1 MHNLLQ
7 IAILLYFLC
16 QVTAFHSTRL
26 LKKSKISRP
35 RSMRRQ
41 AFLLADGLDSETL
54 GALGDIREL
63 NEVNI
68 IKVFSKIILHT
79 RY

>member
-1 MHNLLQ
+1 
-7 IAILLYFLC
+7 
-16 QVTAFHSTRL
+16 
-26 LKKSKISRP
+26 
-35 RSMRRQ
+35 MRRQ